1 MQKLLDLEVFVDEYD
16 LEHRNCVSR
25 LLEDVYNYTLA

>member
-1 MQKLLDLEVFVDEYD
+1 MDWEVFVDEYD
-16 LEHRNCVSR
+16 LEHRKCVSQ